1 MPSPSESAAIRHVL
15 QQYINGSYTA
25 DTDLLKTCFHPDA
38 LMAGYLD
45 GALDVG
51 TPQPFYDELE
61 ATKSSKD
68 AGENY
73 QAEIGFIHIAGRIA
87 SAAIVEDSLLGVDY
101 VNHFHLLK
109 IEGQWRIVSK
119 IYTDVG

>member
-1 MPSPSESAAIRHVL
+1 MLEPHSRFMTNWRRQNL
-15 QQYINGSYTA
+15 Q
-25 DTDLLKTCFHPDA
+25 
-38 LMAGYLD
+38 
-45 GALDVG
+45 
-51 TPQPFYDELE
+51 
-61 ATKSSKD
+61 KD